1 MEQYAQYFGQSF
13 YTEPYQLLGLSSA
26 DEYASHLTEEAE
38 EQTKMS
44 VAAQCIFKGEGMTVS
59 EEAVTEF
66 YTEQGYGSA
75 DLEAF
80 IDRYGKGYVYQNYVV
95 NKAMDYMYENVNV
108 TE

>member
-1 MEQYAQYFGQSF
+1 ML
-13 YTEPYQLLGLSSA
+13 QLLGLSSA

>member
-1 MEQYAQYFGQSF
+1 
-13 YTEPYQLLGLSSA
+13 
-26 DEYASHLTEEAE
+26 
-38 EQTKMS
+38 MS
-44 VAAQCIFKGEGMTVS
+44 VAAQCIFKGEGMSAS